1 MKRQVVLSALA
12 LAGLFVRVD
21 EAAAQTRVVFYAD
34 TEDYTC
40 DESNDGI
47 RDFANALAKE
57 GVRGCF
63 NITGYLA
70 LRIQE
75 LGRTDVIDALKAHCL
90 GTQTLYHTLHPT
102 PSEIADDPDYERAYR
117 RALADEARAF
127 GMVEAVFGEGRVA
140 FTCPCGSSISLGAL
154 EAWTDLGHVFAAGNG
169 YTWGKGIGK
178 EIARPG
184 WQVDGLWY
192 FNQYQPPYCQ
202 EFSMERLIPGQDPN
216 GIPDFKKVLDTLAQ
230 YDFAGIGFHPNM
242 QIHKLFWDK
251 VNYDKGN
258 LVPWRQW
265 KPAPKR
271 DPKDTAQ
278 FYVNVGAFLRAM
290 KADGRFR
297 ITDFDEMKKGIRPR
311 VAITAA
317 DLPAIRASLRKD
329 FNCIREP
336 ASWCVS
342 DVFQAVVKML
352 GGAKTHAPG
361 KVYGFL
367 HRPVG
372 VSAPTEVSA
381 AGLRAAA
388 ANLDLGTFL
397 PPQIDVDGR
406 PIGPADFLFAALDVL
421 IDGTDKVTVTPRE
434 QLGSFKEVKALEK
447 MNLAGSWLHTPD
459 FKDKYVSERI
469 RLQLWTLR
477 LDPTDSP

>member
-1 MKRQVVLSALA
+1 MKREVVLSALA
-12 LAGLFVRVD
+12 LAGLFAQVD
-21 EAAAQTRVVFYAD
+21 EAEATTRVVFYAD

-352 GGAKTHAPG
+352 GGAKTHKPG

-367 HRPVG
+367 QRPVG
-372 VSAPTEVSA
+372 VSAATEVSA

-388 ANLDLGTFL
+388 AKLDLGTFL
-397 PPQIDVDGR
+397 PPQIDVDGKS
-406 PIGPADFLFAALDVL
+406 IGPADFLFAALDVL
-421 IDGTDKVTVTPRE
+421 IDGADTVTVTPRE

-477 LDPTDSP
+477 LDPTDCP